1 MSATPEDVSGL
12 QPAVKAGGMRVKQS
26 KQSEDKYTGQAAN
39 HSVLKTQ
46 VSTESQVAR
55 SDTKEALSLAK
66 ANALIMGS
74 STEAV
79 QNTHAKPS
87 PTHEKPVQNKQ
98 QNRTIHQPR

>member
-1 MSATPEDVSGL
+1 MQNQALKAKL
-12 QPAVKAGGMRVKQS
+12 QSNISTCISFVVI
-26 KQSEDKYTGQAAN
+26 
-39 HSVLKTQ
+39 KTQ
-46 VSTESQVAR
+46 FLLQQIY
-55 SDTKEALSLAK
+55 SDTKESLALAK

-79 QNTHAKPS
+79 QNTHMKPS